1 MLITPIKK
9 ICTPVIVKKN
19 LKKGLKVNIRYYCDF
34 KEHLSESLFDPSDK
48 QVSELY
54 KKYELKSYN
63 FGEEIYIEL
72 NEINDFI
79 TKNFRYCQ
87 PKKEYE
93 YQEVPIPPYILGVWL
108 GDGHTDKPSLTN
120 IDKVIIEEWCKYA
133 ENENCRIRQDGM
145 KERKTTIMEYENDT
159 TSSYHIR
166 GTKQRVNP
174 VLNKFKNLN
183 LIGNKH
189 IPEIYLK
196 NSFEIRSQLLAGL
209 IDTDGSLG
217 KSSYEISQKSIKLSE
232 DIVELAKSLGFYTQI
247 SQSIKKCTN
256 SKSNPNHS
264 GTYNRMYLSI
274 NLSTVNIPVRCDRK
288 KFNRDR
294 LTHINNP
301 LIDLQGNIITAKDKT
316 PIQWDDELTIQ
327 LLSTIKRFKELEPNQ
342 RIPWV
347 DLHKYNTN
355 LPPNKSEPFRAKYKQ
370 YDELLKQYD
379 GRLIELNFIVIDDDW
394 MRNYNKIKNLW
405 SNNLHNGH
413 KERLIADY
421 LDNWLRSQ
429 LEYIRSSNVYLSK
442 KKLIE
447 ELLELQPKS
456 YASQLMKTL
465 EYIKNQII
473 LNGDFEN
480 VILLKNGKLYIPS
493 VTKYDGVGPTISRLL
508 SVLSKTSDCN
518 YCFDNISDKDKLIK
532 KYEDILDEYHL
543 NKAPCRK
550 DTVIQMDDD
559 KNIISEYTC
568 CINAAK
574 ELIKLNKITSFEC
587 GRRNISKACKSK
599 NKCYGYYWITWLD
612 FYKDNSRD

>member
-1 MLITPIKK
+1 MLITPIKR
-9 ICTPVIVKKN
+9 ICTPVIVKKK
-19 LKKGLKVNIRYYCDF
+19 LKKGLKVNIRYFCDF
-34 KEHLSESLFDPSDK
+34 KEHLSESLFEPSDEE
-48 QVSELY
+48 VSELY
-54 KKYELKSYN
+54 EKYELKSYN
-63 FGEEIYIEL
+63 FGEEIFIEL

-87 PKKEYE
+87 PKKDYK

-108 GDGHTDKPSLTN
+108 GDGHTNTPSLTN
-120 IDKVIIEEWCKYA
+120 IDKVIIEEWYKYA

-145 KERKTTIMEYENDT
+145 KERKTTIKEYETDT

-166 GTKQRVNP
+166 GIKHGVNP

-189 IPEIYLK
+189 IPDIYLK

-217 KSSYEISQKSIKLSE
+217 KSSYEISQKSNKLSE
-232 DIVELAKSLGFYTQI
+232 DIIELAKSLGFYTQI
-247 SQSIKKCTN
+247 LQSIKKCTN
-256 SKSNPNHS
+256 SKNPNHS
-264 GTYNRMYLSI
+264 GTYNRINLSI
-274 NLSTVNIPVRCDRK
+274 NLSSVNIPVRCDRK
-288 KFNRDR
+288 KFNTDR

-316 PIQWDDELTIQ
+316 PIQWDDELIIQ

-355 LPPNKSEPFRAKYKQ
+355 LPLDKSESFRSKIGQK

-379 GRLIELNFIVIDDDW
+379 GKLIELNFSVIDDDW
-394 MRNYNKIKNLW
+394 MINYNEIKNHW
-405 SNNLHNGH
+405 SNNARNGY
-413 KERLIADY
+413 KERLISDY

-429 LEYIRSSNVYLSK
+429 LEYIRSNNVYLSK
-442 KKLIE
+442 QKLIN

-473 LNGDFEN
+473 SNGHFEN

-493 VTKYDGVGPTISRLL
+493 VTKYDGVGPTITRLL
-508 SVLSKTSDCN
+508 NVLSKTSDCN
-518 YCFDNISDKDKLIK
+518 YCFDNISGKDELVK

-559 KNIISEYTC
+559 KNIISEYISC
-568 CINAAK
+568 NHAAK
-574 ELIKLNKITSFEC
+574 ELFKFKKISSFET

-599 NKCYGYYWITWLD
+599 DKCYGYYWITWLD
-612 FYKDNSRD
+612 FYKDNSLY

>member
-1 MLITPIKK
+1 MLITPIKR
-9 ICTPVIVKKN
+9 ICTPVIVKKK
-19 LKKGLKVNIRYYCDF
+19 LKKGLKVNIRYFCDF
-34 KEHLSESLFDPSDK
+34 KEHLSESLFEPSDEE
-48 QVSELY
+48 VSELY
-54 KKYELKSYN
+54 EKYELKSYN
-63 FGEEIYIEL
+63 FGEEIFIEL

-87 PKKEYE
+87 PKKDYK

-120 IDKVIIEEWCKYA
+120 IDKVIIEEWYKYA

-145 KERKTTIMEYENDT
+145 KERKTTIKEYENDT

-166 GTKQRVNP
+166 GIKHGVNP

-196 NSFEIRSQLLAGL
+196 NSFEIRCQLLAGL

-217 KSSYEISQKSIKLSE
+217 KASYEISQKSNKLSE
-232 DIVELAKSLGFYTQI
+232 DIVELAKSLGFYTQK

-264 GTYNRMYLSI
+264 GTYNRINLSI
-274 NLSTVNIPVRCDRK
+274 NLSSVNIPVRCDRK
-288 KFNRDR
+288 KFNIDR
-294 LTHINNP
+294 LTNINNP
-301 LIDLQGNIITAKDKT
+301 LFDLQGNIITAKDKT
-316 PIQWDDELTIQ
+316 PIQWDDELIIQ

-342 RIPWV
+342 QIPWIN
-347 DLHKYNTN
+347 LHKYNTN
-355 LPPNKSEPFRAKYKQ
+355 LPLDKSESFRAKIGQK

-379 GRLIELNFIVIDDDW
+379 GKLIELNFSVIDDDW
-394 MRNYNKIKNLW
+394 MINYNEIKNHW
-405 SNNLHNGH
+405 SNNAHNGH
-413 KERLIADY
+413 KERLISDY

-429 LEYIRSSNVYLSK
+429 LQYIRSNNIYLSK
-442 KKLIE
+442 QKLIN

-473 LNGDFEN
+473 SNGHFEN

-493 VTKYDGVGPTISRLL
+493 VTKYDGVGPTITRLL
-508 SVLSKTSDCN
+508 NVLSKTSDCN
-518 YCFDNISDKDKLIK
+518 YCFDNISDKDELVK

-559 KNIISEYTC
+559 KNIISEYISC
-568 CINAAK
+568 KHAAK
-574 ELIKLNKITSFEC
+574 ELFKFKKISSFNT

-599 NKCYGYYWITWLD
+599 DKCYGYYWINWLEY
-612 FYKDNSRD
+612 YKK